1 MGKTLDLGR
10 RLELEP
16 MDTHCQNASLALYGQ
31 DVAGVTNFLVH
42 TYSKIEDATQRV
54 AFMNQAL
61 IVMVGLEESD
71 DSPEIPGAESPGAP
85 SLGDWLQFGCKT
97 MHKRALKRAFLDL
110 CKLETG
116 SPLAPKPLTVFDKK
130 ANGNLSALNR
140 GSGVYEIQPEDGT
153 EQSTKR
159 ASAVARGFAKL
170 CEIEIVDGT
179 TNQVAFPC
187 KANHDALIGM
197 LMFRAQNVR
206 AAMQEDEMAASR
218 GVLSSPSQQE

>member
-71 DSPEIPGAESPGAP
+71 DSPEIRFEPLKPDDDRLRIIES
-85 SLGDWLQFGCKT
+85 
-97 MHKRALKRAFLDL
+97 MHDGQPVCCLR
-110 CKLETG
+110 
-116 SPLAPKPLTVFDKK
+116 PLT
-130 ANGNLSALNR
+130 
-140 GSGVYEIQPEDGT
+140 
-153 EQSTKR
+153 
-159 ASAVARGFAKL
+159 
-170 CEIEIVDGT
+170 
-179 TNQVAFPC
+179 
-187 KANHDALIGM
+187 
-197 LMFRAQNVR
+197 
-206 AAMQEDEMAASR
+206 
-218 GVLSSPSQQE
+218 